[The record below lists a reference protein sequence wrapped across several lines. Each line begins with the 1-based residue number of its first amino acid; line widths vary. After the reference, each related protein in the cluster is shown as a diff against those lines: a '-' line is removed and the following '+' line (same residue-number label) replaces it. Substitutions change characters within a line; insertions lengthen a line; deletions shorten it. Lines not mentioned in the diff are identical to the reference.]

1 MKNFRILILSLIAI
15 VTFSQR
21 AGAKLSM
28 SPQALGFVE
37 GTLDF
42 CAKADPNSA
51 DKYKAAGKAFV
62 ADATQEELDKARN
75 SGEYKDSYDSTTS
88 DLEKTPKEKAVKACT
103 DFLAG
108 K

>member
-1 MKNFRILILSLIAI
+1 MKNFRILILSFVAI

-28 SPQALGFVE
+28 PPQTLGFIE

-42 CAKADPNSA
+42 CAKVDPNSA

-62 ADATQEELDKARN
+62 ADATQEELDKARS
-75 SGEYKDSYDSTTS
+75 SGEYKDSYDMTTGN
-88 DLEKTPKEKAVKACT
+88 LEKAPKEKAVKACT
-103 DFLAG
+103 AFLEG